1 MQITSSGFQ
10 FLLLD
15 TASQVWFFI
24 LKYLETVTE
33 RGLSLVAC
41 LTFLFKLS
49 FSTLGKVYLQSLTLI
64 LIIYLRQILK
74 FKFWLVSRLTIIM
87 FTWSWRTFTYIL
99 GTFCCLFST
108 GMNRFIMYVIPLSF
122 FFFYFFLYLK
132 LMLSLFVKEGF
143 KYFSLFLHHKAL
155 VVWLMQWGYT

>member
-1 MQITSSGFQ
+1 MLDYLSNQKKIFVPSSSNDEPDNMQITSSGFQ

-49 FSTLGKVYLQSLTLI
+49 FSTLGKV
-64 LIIYLRQILK
+64 R
-74 FKFWLVSRLTIIM
+74 
-87 FTWSWRTFTYIL
+87 
-99 GTFCCLFST
+99 
-108 GMNRFIMYVIPLSF
+108 
-122 FFFYFFLYLK
+122 
-132 LMLSLFVKEGF
+132 
-143 KYFSLFLHHKAL
+143 
-155 VVWLMQWGYT
+155 